1 MDAISHNISDLI
13 TARRLLLRAREHQSE
28 QDNPSV
34 KKKTALDDFK
44 EDQAILSGEKPE
56 KVKTDTKPV
65 DSAANENRI
74 NLAQLI
80 KSLRDLSARTGGEPV
95 NQVEVITI
103 EETIIEEESLSI
115 SYQSFEPV
123 AGIAVRNR
131 QVAETDRY
139 RFEFKDG
146 STFNIIDKWSGKS
159 TSIWGDPHVDVSDIK
174 GTLDG
179 DFKDLKASNS
189 HTTFMLLDGTRLT
202 ITAEDDGIIE
212 AVDIFKD
219 GQHLRGLG
227 AASKSFSNQSAFF
240 SSGVDYRSASGL
252 SMGDVVY
259 AGGDGNDWFDA
270 ASRLIWGKTTGP
282 IITSRPVSSL
292 SIEYQYSLYHEV
304 NISQVQVSA

>member
-13 TARRLLLRAREHQSE
+13 TARRLLLRARERDSE
-28 QDNPSV
+28 QNTPLT

-44 EDQAILSGEKPE
+44 EDQAILSGEKPD
-56 KVKTDTKPV
+56 KVKADSKPIE
-65 DSAANENRI
+65 STGNETRI
-74 NLAQLI
+74 NLGQLI
-80 KSLRDLSARTGGEPV
+80 QSLREMSGKDAGGMV
-95 NQVEVITI
+95 TRAEVITI
-103 EETIIEEESLSI
+103 EETIIEQESLSI
-115 SYQSFEPV
+115 TYESFEPV
-123 AGIAVRNR
+123 DGIALRNR

-146 STFNIIDKWSGKS
+146 STFNIIDKWTGKS
-159 TSIWGDPHVDVSDIK
+159 TSIWGDPHIDVNDIK

-179 DFKDLKASNS
+179 DFKDLTASNS

-202 ITAEDDGIIE
+202 ITAEDNGIIE

-252 SMGDVVY
+252 SLGDVVY

-270 ASRLIWGKTTGP
+270 SHRLIWGKTTGP
-282 IITSRPVSSL
+282 VITSRPIASL

-304 NISQVQVSA
+304 NISQVQATA